1 MARKGNQQKN
11 GVGRSSQ
18 NGKRKGSETHYEK
31 GQATDMKIPPKETIV
46 NGHHSSNASA
56 ESMGQGAGKLMSMEK
71 QGTDAT
77 QGLENSVPSGESSGD
92 YIQNASPM
100 GMSQEREQGGLDCD
114 NNCQNS
120 RKGGLGCEL
129 NGHITNLIENI
140 HIFDNLI
147 VRNARRSALHVLR
160 TAGEWLESQRPFI
173 IKLKGDILKARD
185 YARVKIELAYP
196 VILKWFAYFGN
207 IIFLLSMI
215 WLDCTLR
222 GIDSFLRMGTTSF
235 FSIIWCGIFS
245 VIAMVGMPKFLVV
258 SVLAVLAGIFVGF
271 AAALLLLAI
280 CGTIFL
286 WFYGSFWTTALVIIL
301 AGISFTLSHERLA
314 LFISTVYAVYSA
326 WAYVGWMGLLFGL
339 NLSFISSDALI
350 YFLRN
355 NIHQPQQPNDP
366 PKQAKG
372 MQGQS
377 FNEPLHPSFSD
388 AAPGLSADRNSG
400 TPSTS
405 GANSEI
411 TSEDEVIRLLSC
423 SDHYEALGFNRYEN
437 VDVSLLKREYRK
449 KAMLVHPD
457 KNQGNEKA
465 AEAFKKLQNAY
476 EVLLDSVKQ
485 KTYDD
490 ELRREELLNCLRRF
504 QSSSQKNGGHGLF
517 SSGFAHSE
525 ADGEDPLRD
534 SRRIACK
541 KCNGF
546 HLWLQTRKSKAQA
559 RWCQDCKELHQA
571 KDGDGWVEQSS
582 QPLLFGLLQK
592 MNAPV
597 AFVCADSKIYDAS
610 EWYICQGMRC
620 PPNTHK
626 PSFHVNTSVTSKHN
640 SGKGTASGQRSSRV
654 PGSNVEETMTEEEF
668 FEWLQNAV
676 QAGVFDNFSSAYSE
690 NQSPGGGS
698 SSKSGFSSSAG
709 GSGSKKK
716 KRGKKQ
722 W

>member
-11 GVGRSSQ
+11 GVSRSSQ
-18 NGKRKGSETHYEK
+18 NGKRKGSETHQER
-31 GQATDMKIPPKETIV
+31 GQSTDMKIPTKETTV

-56 ESMGQGAGKLMSMEK
+56 ENMSQGPGKLMSMEK
-71 QGTDAT
+71 QGTDAA
-77 QGLENSVPSGESSGD
+77 QGLEHPVPSGESSGD

-100 GMSQEREQGGLDCD
+100 GVSRKREQGGQDCD

-120 RKGGLGCEL
+120 RKVGLGREL
-129 NGHITNLIENI
+129 SGHITNLMENV
-140 HIFDNLI
+140 HIFDNLV
-147 VRNARRSALHVLR
+147 VRTVRRSALLVLKA
-160 TAGEWLESQRPFI
+160 AGEWLESQRPFAI
-173 IKLKGDILKARD
+173 NLKGDILKARD
-185 YARVKIELAYP
+185 YVRVKIEMAYP
-196 VILKWFAYFGN
+196 VVLKWLVYFGN
-207 IIFLLSMI
+207 IMFLLSMI

-235 FSIIWCGIFS
+235 FSILWCGTFS

-280 CGTIFL
+280 CGTVFL

-314 LFISTVYAVYSA
+314 LFISTIYAVYCA

-355 NIHQPQQPNDP
+355 NVHQPQRPNDP
-366 PKQAKG
+366 PKHATG
-372 MQGQS
+372 MQGQPFS
-377 FNEPLHPSFSD
+377 EPLHTSFSD
-388 AAPGLSADRNSG
+388 AAPGLSADRDSG
-400 TPSTS
+400 IPSTS
-405 GANSEI
+405 GANSET
-411 TSEDEVIRLLSC
+411 TSEDEVIRLLNC
-423 SDHYEALGFNRYEN
+423 SDHYTALGFNRYEN

-465 AEAFKKLQNAY
+465 VEAFKKLQNAY
-476 EVLLDSVKQ
+476 EVLLDSIKR

-525 ADGEDPLRD
+525 TDGEDPLRD

-541 KCNGF
+541 KCNSF
-546 HLWLQTRKSKAQA
+546 HLWLQTRRLKAQA
-559 RWCQDCKELHQA
+559 RWCQDCKESHPA

-640 SGKGTASGQRSSRV
+640 SGKGTASGQKGGRV

-668 FEWLQNAV
+668 VEWLQNAV
-676 QAGVFDNFSSAYSE
+676 QAGFFDNFSSAHSE

-698 SSKSGFSSSAG
+698 SSKSGFSGSAS
-709 GSGSKKK
+709 GSGGKKK
-716 KRGKKQ
+716 RRGKKQ

>member
-11 GVGRSSQ
+11 GVSRSSQ
-18 NGKRKGSETHYEK
+18 NGKRKGSETHQER
-31 GQATDMKIPPKETIV
+31 GQSTDMKIPTKETTV

-56 ESMGQGAGKLMSMEK
+56 ENMSQGPGKLMSMEK
-71 QGTDAT
+71 QGTDAA
-77 QGLENSVPSGESSGD
+77 QGLEHPVPSGESSGD

-100 GMSQEREQGGLDCD
+100 GVSRKREQGGQDCD

-120 RKGGLGCEL
+120 RKVGLGREL
-129 NGHITNLIENI
+129 SGHITNLMENV
-140 HIFDNLI
+140 HIFDNLV
-147 VRNARRSALHVLR
+147 VRTVRRSALLVLKA
-160 TAGEWLESQRPFI
+160 AGEWLESQRPFAI
-173 IKLKGDILKARD
+173 NLKGDILKARD
-185 YARVKIELAYP
+185 YVRVKIEMAYP
-196 VILKWFAYFGN
+196 VVLKWLVYFGN
-207 IIFLLSMI
+207 IMFLLSMI

-235 FSIIWCGIFS
+235 FSILWCGTFS

-314 LFISTVYAVYSA
+314 LFISTIYAVYCA

-355 NIHQPQQPNDP
+355 NVHQPQRPNDL
-366 PKQAKG
+366 PKQATG
-372 MQGQS
+372 MQGQPFS
-377 FNEPLHPSFSD
+377 EPLHTSFSD
-388 AAPGLSADRNSG
+388 AAPGLSADHDSG
-400 TPSTS
+400 IPSTS
-405 GANSEI
+405 GANSET
-411 TSEDEVIRLLSC
+411 TSEDEVIRLLNC
-423 SDHYEALGFNRYEN
+423 PDHYTALGFNRCEN

-465 AEAFKKLQNAY
+465 VEAFKKLQNAY
-476 EVLLDSVKQ
+476 EVLLDSIKR

-490 ELRREELLNCLRRF
+490 ELRREELLNYLRRF

-525 ADGEDPLRD
+525 TDGEDPLRD

-541 KCNGF
+541 KCNSF
-546 HLWLQTRKSKAQA
+546 HLWLQTRRLKAQA
-559 RWCQDCKELHQA
+559 RWCQDCKESHPA

-640 SGKGTASGQRSSRV
+640 SGKGTASGQKGGRV

-668 FEWLQNAV
+668 VEWLQNAV
-676 QAGVFDNFSSAYSE
+676 QAGFFDNFSSAHSE

-698 SSKSGFSSSAG
+698 SSKSGFSGSAS
-709 GSGSKKK
+709 GSGGKKK
-716 KRGKKQ
+716 RRGKKQ

>member
-11 GVGRSSQ
+11 GVSRSSQ
-18 NGKRKGSETHYEK
+18 NGKKKGSETHQERR
-31 GQATDMKIPPKETIV
+31 QATDVKIPPKETTV
-46 NGHHSSNASA
+46 NSHHSSNASA
-56 ESMGQGAGKLMSMEK
+56 ESMSQGTGKLMSMDK
-71 QGTDAT
+71 QGTDAA
-77 QGLENSVPSGESSGD
+77 QGLEHPVLSGESSGD

-100 GMSQEREQGGLDCD
+100 GMSHEREQGGLDCD

-120 RKGGLGCEL
+120 RKGGLGHKL
-129 NGHITNLIENI
+129 NGHITNLIENV
-140 HIFDNLI
+140 HIFDNLV
-147 VRNARRSALHVLR
+147 VRNVRRSALCVLKA
-160 TAGEWLESQRPFI
+160 AGEWLESQRPFVI
-173 IKLKGDILKARD
+173 NLKGDILKARD
-185 YARVKIELAYP
+185 YVKVKIELAYP
-196 VILKWFAYFGN
+196 VVLKWLVYFGN
-207 IIFLLSMI
+207 IMFLLSMI

-245 VIAMVGMPKFLVV
+245 AIAMVGMLKFLVV
-258 SVLAVLAGIFVGF
+258 SVLAVLVGIFVGF
-271 AAALLLLAI
+271 AAALLLLAL
-280 CGTIFL
+280 CGTVFL

-314 LFISTVYAVYSA
+314 LFISTIYAVYSA
-326 WAYVGWMGLLFGL
+326 WAYVGWMSLLFGL

-355 NIHQPQQPNDP
+355 NIHQPQRPNDL
-366 PKQAKG
+366 PKQATG
-372 MQGQS
+372 MQGQPFS
-377 FNEPLHPSFSD
+377 EASHPSFSD

-400 TPSTS
+400 IPSTS
-405 GANSEI
+405 GANPEI
-411 TSEDEVIRLLSC
+411 TSEDEVVRLLSC
-423 SDHYEALGFNRYEN
+423 SDHYAALGINRYEN
-437 VDVSLLKREYRK
+437 VDASLLKREYRK

-476 EVLLDSVKQ
+476 EVLLDSVKR
-485 KTYDD
+485 KAYDD

-525 ADGEDPLRD
+525 TDGEVPLRD

-546 HLWLQTRKSKAQA
+546 HLWLQTRKLKAQA
-559 RWCQDCKELHQA
+559 RWCQDCKEFHPA

-597 AFVCADSKIYDAS
+597 AFVCADGRIYDAS

-620 PPNTHK
+620 APNTHK
-626 PSFHVNTSVTSKHN
+626 PSFHVNTSVTAKHN
-640 SGKGTASGQRSSRV
+640 AGKGTASGQRGGRV

-668 FEWLQNAV
+668 LEWLQNAV
-676 QAGVFDNFSSAYSE
+676 QAGVFDNFSSAYAE

-698 SSKSGFSSSAG
+698 SSKSSFS
-709 GSGSKKK
+709 GSGNSSGGKKK
-716 KRGKKQ
+716 KKGKKQ

>member
-1 MARKGNQQKN
+1 MAKKGNQQKS

-18 NGKRKGSETHYEK
+18 NGKKKGSEAHQER
-31 GQATDMKIPPKETIV
+31 GQATDVKIPPKETTA
-46 NGHHSSNASA
+46 NGHHSSNVSA
-56 ESMGQGAGKLMSMEK
+56 ESMRQGAGKLRSTEK
-71 QGTDAT
+71 QGTDAA
-77 QGLENSVPSGESSGD
+77 QGLEHPVLSGEFSED
-92 YIQNASPM
+92 YIQNASPV
-100 GMSQEREQGGLDCD
+100 GMSYEREQGGLDCD

-120 RKGGLGCEL
+120 RKGGLGGEL
-129 NGHITNLIENI
+129 NGHITNLIANA
-140 HIFDNLI
+140 HIFDNSV
-147 VRNARRSALHVLR
+147 VRNVRRSASLVLKA
-160 TAGEWLESQRPFI
+160 AGEWLESQRPFV
-173 IKLKGDILKARD
+173 IKLKGDILKACD
-185 YARVKIELAYP
+185 YVRVKIELAYP
-196 VILKWFAYFGN
+196 VALKWLVYFGN
-207 IIFLLSMI
+207 ILFLLSMI

-222 GIDSFLRMGTTSF
+222 GIDSLLRMGTTSF

-245 VIAMVGMPKFLVV
+245 IITMAGMPKFLVV

-280 CGTIFL
+280 CGAVFV
-286 WFYGSFWTTALVIIL
+286 WCYGSFWTTALVIIL

-314 LFISTVYAVYSA
+314 LFISTIYAVYSA
-326 WAYVGWMGLLFGL
+326 WAYVGWMGLLLGL

-355 NIHQPQQPNDP
+355 NIHQPQRTNDP
-366 PKQAKG
+366 PKQAAG
-372 MQGQS
+372 MQDQPFS
-377 FNEPLHPSFSD
+377 EPLHPSFSD
-388 AAPGLSADRNSG
+388 AASGSSADRNSG
-400 TPSTS
+400 IPSTS

-423 SDHYEALGFNRYEN
+423 SDHYSALGFNRYEN

-449 KAMLVHPD
+449 KAMMVHPD

-465 AEAFKKLQNAY
+465 AEAFKNLQNAY
-476 EVLLDSVKQ
+476 EVLLDSVKR
-485 KTYDD
+485 KAYDD

-504 QSSSQKNGGHGLF
+504 QSSSQKNGGRGLF

-525 ADGEDPLRD
+525 TDGEDALRD

-541 KCNGF
+541 KCNSF
-546 HLWLQTRKSKAQA
+546 HLWLQTRKLKAQA
-559 RWCQDCKELHQA
+559 RWCQDCKEFHQA

-597 AFVCADSKIYDAS
+597 AYVCADSRIYDAS

-640 SGKGTASGQRSSRV
+640 SGKGTASGQRGGRV
-654 PGSNVEETMTEEEF
+654 PGNNVEETMTEEEF
-668 FEWLQNAV
+668 FAWLQNAV
-676 QAGVFDNFSSAYSE
+676 QAGIFDNFSSAYSE
-690 NQSPGGGS
+690 NQSPGCGS
-698 SSKSGFSSSAG
+698 SSKSGFS
-709 GSGSKKK
+709 GSGSSGKKK

>member
-11 GVGRSSQ
+11 GVSRSSQ
-18 NGKRKGSETHYEK
+18 NGKRKGSETHQER
-31 GQATDMKIPPKETIV
+31 GQSTDMKIPTKETTV

-56 ESMGQGAGKLMSMEK
+56 ENMSQGPGKLMSMEK
-71 QGTDAT
+71 QGTDAA
-77 QGLENSVPSGESSGD
+77 QGLEHPVPSGESSGD

-100 GMSQEREQGGLDCD
+100 GVSRKREQGGQDCD

-120 RKGGLGCEL
+120 RKVGLGREL
-129 NGHITNLIENI
+129 SGHITNLMENV
-140 HIFDNLI
+140 HIFDNLV
-147 VRNARRSALHVLR
+147 VRTVRRSALLVLKA
-160 TAGEWLESQRPFI
+160 AGEWLESQRPFAI
-173 IKLKGDILKARD
+173 NLKGDILKARD
-185 YARVKIELAYP
+185 YVRVKIEMAYP
-196 VILKWFAYFGN
+196 VVLKWLVYFGN
-207 IIFLLSMI
+207 IMFLLSMI

-235 FSIIWCGIFS
+235 FSILWCGTFS

-314 LFISTVYAVYSA
+314 LFISTIYAVYCA

-355 NIHQPQQPNDP
+355 NVHQPQRPNDL
-366 PKQAKG
+366 PKHATG
-372 MQGQS
+372 MQGQPFS
-377 FNEPLHPSFSD
+377 EPLHTSFSD
-388 AAPGLSADRNSG
+388 AAPGLSADRDSG
-400 TPSTS
+400 IPSTS
-405 GANSEI
+405 GANSET
-411 TSEDEVIRLLSC
+411 TSEDEVIRLLNC
-423 SDHYEALGFNRYEN
+423 SDHYTALGFNRYEN

-465 AEAFKKLQNAY
+465 VEAFKKLQNAY
-476 EVLLDSVKQ
+476 EVLLDSIKR

-490 ELRREELLNCLRRF
+490 ELRREELLNYLRRF

-525 ADGEDPLRD
+525 TDGEDPFRD

-541 KCNGF
+541 KCNSF
-546 HLWLQTRKSKAQA
+546 HLWLQTRRLKAQA
-559 RWCQDCKELHQA
+559 RWCQDCKESHPA

-640 SGKGTASGQRSSRV
+640 SGKGTASGQKGGRV

-668 FEWLQNAV
+668 VEWLQNAV
-676 QAGVFDNFSSAYSE
+676 QAGFFDNFSSAHSE

-698 SSKSGFSSSAG
+698 SSKSGFSGSAS
-709 GSGSKKK
+709 GSGGKKK
-716 KRGKKQ
+716 RRGKKQ

>member
-11 GVGRSSQ
+11 GVSRSSQ
-18 NGKRKGSETHYEK
+18 NGKRKGSETHQER
-31 GQATDMKIPPKETIV
+31 GQSTDMKIPTKETTV

-56 ESMGQGAGKLMSMEK
+56 ENMSQGPGKLTSMEK
-71 QGTDAT
+71 QGTDAA
-77 QGLENSVPSGESSGD
+77 QGLEHPVPSGESSGD

-100 GMSQEREQGGLDCD
+100 GVSCKREQGGQDCD

-120 RKGGLGCEL
+120 RKVGLGREL
-129 NGHITNLIENI
+129 SGHITNLMENV
-140 HIFDNLI
+140 HIFDNLV
-147 VRNARRSALHVLR
+147 VRTVRRSALLVLKA
-160 TAGEWLESQRPFI
+160 AGEWLESQRPFAI
-173 IKLKGDILKARD
+173 NLKGDILKARD
-185 YARVKIELAYP
+185 YVRVKIEMAYP
-196 VILKWFAYFGN
+196 VVLKWLVYFGN
-207 IIFLLSMI
+207 IMFLLSMI

-235 FSIIWCGIFS
+235 FSILWCGTFS

-280 CGTIFL
+280 CGTVFL

-314 LFISTVYAVYSA
+314 LFISTIYAVYCA

-355 NIHQPQQPNDP
+355 NVHQPQWPNDP
-366 PKQAKG
+366 PKQATG
-372 MQGQS
+372 MQGQPFS
-377 FNEPLHPSFSD
+377 EPLHTSFSD
-388 AAPGLSADRNSG
+388 AAPGLSADRDSG
-400 TPSTS
+400 IPSTS
-405 GANSEI
+405 GANSET

-423 SDHYEALGFNRYEN
+423 SDHYTALGFNRHEN

-465 AEAFKKLQNAY
+465 VEAFKKLQNAY
-476 EVLLDSVKQ
+476 EVLLDSIKR

-525 ADGEDPLRD
+525 TDGEDPLRD

-541 KCNGF
+541 KCNSF
-546 HLWLQTRKSKAQA
+546 HLWLQTRRLKAQA
-559 RWCQDCKELHQA
+559 RWCQDCKESHPA

-640 SGKGTASGQRSSRV
+640 SGKGTASGQKGGRV

-668 FEWLQNAV
+668 VEWLQNAV
-676 QAGVFDNFSSAYSE
+676 QAGFFDNFSSAHSE

-698 SSKSGFSSSAG
+698 SSKSGFSGSAS
-709 GSGSKKK
+709 GSGGKKK
-716 KRGKKQ
+716 RRGKKQ